1 MTPAQCRA
9 GRALLG
15 ISQDQLAAMSGV
27 AKRTIVNFE
36 SEQRAPFG
44 RTLEALRVSLEAA
57 GVIFVA
63 SNGEGAGVRL
73 RRVKQV
79 EVPKEDEDPYP
90 A

>member
-36 SEQRAPFG
+36 SEQRAPYG
-44 RTLEALRVSLEAA
+44 KTLEALRASLESA
-57 GVIFVA
+57 GVIFVDA
-63 SNGEGAGVRL
+63 NGQGAGVRL
-73 RRVKQV
+73 RRVV
-79 EVPKEDEDPYP
+79 AIEVREEDEDPSP